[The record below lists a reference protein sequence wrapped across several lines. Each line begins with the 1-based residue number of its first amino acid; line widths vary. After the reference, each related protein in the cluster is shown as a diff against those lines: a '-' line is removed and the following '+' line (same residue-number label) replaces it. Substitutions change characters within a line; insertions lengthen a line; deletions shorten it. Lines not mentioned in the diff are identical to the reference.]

1 MVLSAGILLYRRRG
15 PEVEV
20 FLVHPGGPYWAKK
33 DAAAWSVP
41 KGIADADED
50 PLAAARR
57 EFAEETGF
65 AVDGAFA
72 ELGVFRLPGGKR
84 LHVWTL
90 EGDCDPAALVSNTFD
105 MVWPPRSG
113 QMRSFAEVDRGA
125 WLGRTEALEKIVK
138 GQRPVLERF
147 FAAEVADKT

>member
-1 MVLSAGILLYRRRG
+1 MSG
-15 PEVEV
+15 
-20 FLVHPGGPYWAKK
+20 
-33 DAAAWSVP
+33 
-41 KGIADADED
+41 
-50 PLAAARR
+50 
-57 EFAEETGF
+57 
-65 AVDGAFA
+65 
-72 ELGVFRLPGGKR
+72 
-84 LHVWTL
+84 TL